1 MSITIEEARLLRWQ
15 ENNRELSRPS
25 NMLTE
30 DTAELN

>member
-15 ENNRELSRPS
+15 ENNRELRRPS